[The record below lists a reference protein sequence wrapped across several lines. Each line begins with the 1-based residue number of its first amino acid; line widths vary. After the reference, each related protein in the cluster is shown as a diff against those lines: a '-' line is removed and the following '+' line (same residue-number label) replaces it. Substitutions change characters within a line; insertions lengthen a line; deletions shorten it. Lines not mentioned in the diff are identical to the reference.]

1 MSQVMTFKCPSCGG
15 YLVFDPGKQ
24 KFQCPYCG
32 GEYDEG
38 ELKEPSHQRKQT
50 AEKARQTEKSAS
62 AGMRSYHCS
71 MCGAEIVTDATTA
84 ATRCYYCHSPVVLN
98 DRLSDEFSPD
108 GVIPF
113 KLDKKAAEAQFKAF
127 IKKKKFVK
135 RDFFSQAQM
144 EDFSGVYYPYWSCDI
159 AGEGSFDG
167 EGTRVSVT
175 NTPRETVT
183 VTRYFSVHREGR
195 LSFRQMIRKALNK
208 ADRQLSDGIHP
219 YVFED
224 VKPYEAGYLSGFLA
238 EKRDV
243 PREDAESSLVQE
255 ANSYAERMFT
265 SVDNNFNT
273 LHGHASFTPDQ
284 VKMKYLLLP
293 AWVLT
298 YKHHADGETYYYM
311 MNGQTGRVCGK
322 LPLNKVKLTIVGA
335 LLGIAVFALLCIGG
349 AYLW

>member
-15 YLVFDPGKQ
+15 YLVFEPAKQ
-24 KFQCPYCG
+24 IFQCPYCG
-32 GEYDEG
+32 SEYDESK
-38 ELKEPSHQRKQT
+38 LKEQSHRREQT
-50 AEKARQTEKSAS
+50 AEQARQTEKTAP
-62 AGMRSYHCS
+62 AALRSYHCS

-98 DRLSDEFSPD
+98 DRLSDEFCPD

-113 KLDKKAAEAQFKAF
+113 KMDKKAAEAQFKAF

-135 RDFFSQAQM
+135 RDFFSHAQM
-144 EDFSGVYYPYWSCDI
+144 EDFAGVYYPYWSCDL
-159 AGEGSFDG
+159 AGDGSFDG
-167 EGTRVSVT
+167 EGTKVSVT

-183 VTRYFSVHREGR
+183 VTSYFSVHREGR
-195 LSFRQMIRKALNK
+195 LSFKQMIRKALNK

-219 YVFED
+219 YAMEE

-243 PREDAESSLVQE
+243 PREDAENSLVQE

-298 YKHHADGETYYYM
+298 YKHRADGETYYYM

-335 LLGIAVFALLCIGG
+335 LLGIAVFALLCFGG